1 MSNGSSMIT
10 ANKFEAYM
18 VMSLYILPC
27 ITFYLILNKYCNDIK
42 NKNKM
47 IFLLLFEVMLFY
59 LTIDF
64 GNQVINSIYYYN
76 KTITIILNSKFSSFF
91 EFIIDYTI
99 FSIASLIVLV
109 MLMDV
114 NVMRKYFYLSISYA
128 ISFFWVEL
136 FYYFIHN

>member
-1 MSNGSSMIT
+1 MIT